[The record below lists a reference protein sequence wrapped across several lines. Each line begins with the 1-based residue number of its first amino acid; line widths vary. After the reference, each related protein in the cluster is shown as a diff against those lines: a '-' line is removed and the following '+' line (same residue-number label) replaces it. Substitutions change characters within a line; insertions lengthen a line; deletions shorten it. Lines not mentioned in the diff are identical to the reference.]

1 MYRLLVESLL
11 GLRVEGDKL
20 RIAPC
25 LPVDWNAVKVQ
36 YRYRETV
43 YHITVAQTRDG
54 GSGQQV
60 SADGVDARDQ
70 VVSLVD
76 DRQDHRIVVTVHR
89 PRDANNGDSRCG
101 SA

>member
-25 LPVDWNAVKVQ
+25 LPVDSTTFDLH

-43 YHITVAQTRDG
+43 YHITVAQTLDRGSSQDVNVDG
-54 GSGQQV
+54 I
-60 SADGVDARDQ
+60 DARDP
-70 VVSLVD
+70 VVQLVD
-76 DRQDHRIVVTVHR
+76 DRQDHRVAVTLHR
-89 PRDANNGDSRCG
+89 SRATREGD
-101 SA
+101 